1 MSTIR
6 AACAATLIAFAVCPT
21 IVGHAQV
28 PAGPD
33 SVSEALMA
41 LKSAQPIN
49 VKWEQKKDTK

>member
-1 MSTIR
+1 
-6 AACAATLIAFAVCPT
+6 
-21 IVGHAQV
+21 V